1 MTYALTFYWLMGILM
16 AVTCLYLIVHGIASY
31 DKYTNFKLDLSRF
44 DKNWQPHAIKAVAAL
59 FVLSVLILAT
69 VFIYSNHLIP

>member
-16 AVTCLYLIVHGIASY
+16 AVNCLYIIVHVVVSF
-31 DKYTNFKLDLSRF
+31 DKYENFKIDLSRH
-44 DKNWQPHAIKAVAAL
+44 DKDWQPHVIKAVAAL

>member
-16 AVTCLYLIVHGIASY
+16 AVNCLYIIVHGAVSFDRY
-31 DKYTNFKLDLSRF
+31 ANFKLDLSNH
-44 DKNWQPHAIKAVAAL
+44 DKDWQPHLIKAVAAL
-59 FVLSVLILAT
+59 FVLCVLILTT